1 MMDKSAILLFV
12 MILASS
18 GSLILSEEVQQDD
31 LEAVMSTY
39 QPRVMSN
46 NCFSGRNK
54 TEDS

>member
-1 MMDKSAILLFV
+1 MMDKSATLLFV
-12 MILASS
+12 MILVSS
-18 GSLILSEEVQQDD
+18 GSLLLSEEVQQND

>member
-1 MMDKSAILLFV
+1 MMDKSATLLFV

-18 GSLILSEEVQQDD
+18 GSLLLSEEVQQDN
-31 LEAVMSTY
+31 LEAVMSSY
-39 QPRVMSN
+39 QPRAMSN